1 MAKYTIELYCLIDN
15 FLPEDKD
22 LDDMY
27 VEGKT
32 PQEMLEI
39 MKFYQ
44 KFGLADYDV
53 YGETVEEQRNNRDRI
68 NHKILEHFYFRE
80 IGEETPDR
88 FKIMMRRTMK
98 EIMPYYNQYYN
109 TEKAEFDF
117 LKTTNFVDERNIYG
131 DTQDVKNRQLNSSM
145 NTEMVDKNTGS
156 VKNKDTE
163 NSVEDLQ
170 RTSDNTR
177 ENVTSGSVDHTDVF
191 QDTPAGLLNGQDY
204 ATTKDKLV
212 DTYNDLTIDDESKAK
227 ENRNITSQNTKEKEQ
242 VNDLRNENNTNTN
255 FESNQDDKRNKDY
268 RESNKFKR
276 EGYNGFSPD
285 DLLKKHRNNIL
296 NIDMRVLEELQPLFM
311 TIY

>member
-117 LKTTNFVDERNIYG
+117 LKTTSFVDERNRYG
-131 DTQDVKNRQLNSSM
+131 DSQDVRNQKLNSNLMS
-145 NTEMVDKNTGS
+145 ESIDKNTGS
-156 VKNKDTE
+156 VTNKNKE
-163 NSVEDLQ
+163 NSQEDLQ
-170 RTSDNTR
+170 RNTNSNR
-177 ENVTSGSVDHTDVF
+177 VNITKGSVDHTDVF
-191 QDTPAGLLNGQDY
+191 QDTPAGILNGQDY

-212 DTYNDLTIDDESKAK
+212 DTYNNLEVDDTQDAD
-227 ENRNITSQNTKEKEQ
+227 ENRVIINQNIKEKEQ
-242 VNDLRNENNTNTN
+242 VNDLLNENNQSTN
-255 FESNQDDKRNKDY
+255 FASDKDDKRNKDF
-268 RESNKFKR
+268 RESDKFKR

-285 DLLKKHRNNIL
+285 DLLKKHRSNIL
-296 NIDMRVLEELQPLFM
+296 NIDMKVIDELNPLFM